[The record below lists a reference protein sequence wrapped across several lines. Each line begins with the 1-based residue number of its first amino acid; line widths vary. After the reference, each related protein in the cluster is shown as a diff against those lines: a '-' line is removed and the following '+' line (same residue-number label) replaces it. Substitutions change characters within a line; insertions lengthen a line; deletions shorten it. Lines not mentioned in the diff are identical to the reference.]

1 MSETT
6 LKLLE
11 LIKEGKKLNE
21 ICTELNKTPKQI
33 FNHLTLLK
41 NKGYLFNR
49 KYYYFGGEISYIP
62 QVDYLYSNVK
72 PETYLTTSQNCNRVK
87 AVVISD
93 THIGSKYERLDL
105 LNEIYNYCTKN
116 GIYTIFYCGDIID
129 NSVSDEQVP
138 RLERQNIY

>member
-41 NKGYLFNR
+41 TRVIYLIENITILEE
-49 KYYYFGGEISYIP
+49 KY
-62 QVDYLYSNVK
+62 
-72 PETYLTTSQNCNRVK
+72 
-87 AVVISD
+87 
-93 THIGSKYERLDL
+93 HIYHK
-105 LNEIYNYCTKN
+105 
-116 GIYTIFYCGDIID
+116 
-129 NSVSDEQVP
+129 
-138 RLERQNIY
+138 

>member
-49 KYYYFGGEISYIP
+49 KYYYFGEKY
-62 QVDYLYSNVK
+62 
-72 PETYLTTSQNCNRVK
+72 
-87 AVVISD
+87 
-93 THIGSKYERLDL
+93 HIYHK
-105 LNEIYNYCTKN
+105 
-116 GIYTIFYCGDIID
+116 
-129 NSVSDEQVP
+129 
-138 RLERQNIY
+138 

>member
-41 NKGYLFNR
+41 NKGYLIENITILEE
-49 KYYYFGGEISYIP
+49 KY
-62 QVDYLYSNVK
+62 
-72 PETYLTTSQNCNRVK
+72 
-87 AVVISD
+87 
-93 THIGSKYERLDL
+93 HIYHK
-105 LNEIYNYCTKN
+105 
-116 GIYTIFYCGDIID
+116 
-129 NSVSDEQVP
+129 
-138 RLERQNIY
+138 

>member
-41 NKGYLFNR
+41 NKGYLFWNAPFR
-49 KYYYFGGEISYIP
+49 
-62 QVDYLYSNVK
+62 VD
-72 PETYLTTSQNCNRVK
+72 
-87 AVVISD
+87 
-93 THIGSKYERLDL
+93 
-105 LNEIYNYCTKN
+105 
-116 GIYTIFYCGDIID
+116 
-129 NSVSDEQVP
+129 
-138 RLERQNIY
+138 NIKKQI

>member
-41 NKGYLFNR
+41 NKGYLF
-49 KYYYFGGEISYIP
+49 S
-62 QVDYLYSNVK
+62 
-72 PETYLTTSQNCNRVK
+72 
-87 AVVISD
+87 
-93 THIGSKYERLDL
+93 RLF
-105 LNEIYNYCTKN
+105 
-116 GIYTIFYCGDIID
+116 IFKC
-129 NSVSDEQVP
+129 
-138 RLERQNIY
+138 